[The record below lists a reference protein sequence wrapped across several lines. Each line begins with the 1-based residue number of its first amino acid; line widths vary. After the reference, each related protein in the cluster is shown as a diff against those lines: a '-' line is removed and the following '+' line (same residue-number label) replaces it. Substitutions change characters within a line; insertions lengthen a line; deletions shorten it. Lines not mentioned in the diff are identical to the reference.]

1 MKRIISGKVYD
12 TTTAQ
17 CVGEWSNPYTR
28 RDFNWVEETL
38 YRKRTGEFFI
48 YGEGGPRSQYAK
60 EVGMRQWSSG
70 ERIMPLTW
78 EEAQEWAEEKLDA
91 DEYEEIFGEVTDDD
105 SRQTISMTLPTAM
118 AESIRRSA
126 SQNGTSLS
134 AYIEALLSKVL
145 EG

>member
-1 MKRIISGKVYD
+1 MKKIISGKVYD
-12 TTTAQ
+12 TATAQ

-38 YRKRTGEFFI
+38 YRKRTGEFFLH
-48 YGEGGPRSQYAK
+48 GEGGPRSQYAK

-78 EEAQEWAEEKLDA
+78 EEAQEWAEEKLSA
-91 DEYEEIFGEVTDDD
+91 DEYEQLFGEVTEDD

>member
-12 TTTAQ
+12 TATAQ
-17 CVGEWSNPYTR
+17 CVGEWSNGYTK
-28 RDFNWVEETL
+28 RDWKWQEESL
-38 YRKRTGEFFI
+38 YRKRTGEFFLH
-48 YGEGGPRSQYAK
+48 GEGGPLSLYANIIGRTR
-60 EVGMRQWSSG
+60 ETG
-70 ERIMPLTW
+70 ERIIPLTW

-105 SRQTISMTLPTAM
+105 SRQTISLTLPTSM
-118 AESIRRSA
+118 AENIRRSA